1 MLPPLIFGNNRSS
14 TETDL
19 NRFRDSIGQFC
30 NTIST
35 MESTVGDSA
44 FRQKNYHLSINDLA
58 LTATASTPLHL
69 ATEDTNAQVISI
81 ALNSKANTLVNGQTH
96 EWQAGR
102 SAFYSAGEKRSGT
115 AGHVSLL
122 NIRPNMA
129 RLQRTAESMLGND
142 NTQFIQNTHR
152 SRPIALASHGVS
164 FDRMIRH
171 SCAAMESL
179 NLCPTTLEKLGFDD
193 VIYRITAMMLS
204 PDLFLSASSPE
215 QTHVDRNRLNRV
227 CDYVMANLF
236 NTITLTDLENVSMLS
251 GRALQYAFMKTYGC
265 SPMAWI
271 RQQRLLKAR
280 DRLLSAEPGT
290 TVTTIA
296 LECGFS
302 SISAFSSYYQLQF
315 KELPSETL
323 SRSNH

>member
-19 NRFRDSIGQFC
+19 NCFRDSIGQFC
-30 NTIST
+30 NTITT
-35 MESTVGDSA
+35 MESTVDDRA

-69 ATEDTNAQVISI
+69 ATENTDAQVISI
-81 ALNSKANTLVNGQTH
+81 ALNSYASTTCNGQTH
-96 EWQAGR
+96 PWESGR

-129 RLQRTAESMLGND
+129 RLQRTAESMLGSANAHF
-142 NTQFIQNTHR
+142 THSTHR
-152 SRPIALASHGVS
+152 SRPIALASHGVN

-171 SCAAMESL
+171 SCATMESL
-179 NLCPTTLEKLGFDD
+179 NLCPTTLAKLGFDD

-204 PDLFLSASSPE
+204 PELFLSSSNAQQTNIDKTRLE
-215 QTHVDRNRLNRV
+215 QV
-227 CDYVMANLF
+227 CDYIMANLF
-236 NTITLTDLENVSMLS
+236 NTITLTDLENVAMLS
-251 GRALQYAFMKTYGC
+251 GRALQYAFLKTYGC
-265 SPMAWI
+265 SPMAWV

-280 DRLLSAEPGT
+280 EHLLSGQPGT
-290 TVTTIA
+290 TVTSVA

-302 SISAFSSYYQLQF
+302 NLSAFSSYYQVRAEQ
-315 KELPSETL
+315 P
-323 SRSNH
+323 

>member
-1 MLPPLIFGNNRSS
+1 MLPPLIFGNNRST

-19 NRFRDSIGQFC
+19 NRFRDDIGQFC
-30 NTIST
+30 NTITT
-35 MESTVGDSA
+35 MESTVGDSS

-69 ATEDTNAQVISI
+69 ATEDTDAQVISFVF
-81 ALNSKANTLVNGQTH
+81 NSNASTTVNGQTH

-102 SAFYSAGEKRSGT
+102 SAFYAAGEKRSGT
-115 AGHVSLL
+115 AGTISLL

-129 RLQRTAESMLGND
+129 RLQRTAERMLGSAN
-142 NTQFIQNTHR
+142 NEFTHSTYR
-152 SRPIALASHGVS
+152 SRPIGLTSHGVN

-179 NLCPTTLEKLGFDD
+179 NLCSTTLAKLGFDD

-204 PDLFLSASSPE
+204 PDLLLGPRNAE
-215 QTHVDRNRLNRV
+215 QTNIDKTRLDRV
-227 CDYVMANLF
+227 CDYIMANLF
-236 NTITLTDLENVSMLS
+236 NTITLTDLEHVAMLS

-265 SPMAWI
+265 SPMAWV
-271 RQQRLLKAR
+271 RQQRLQKAR
-280 DRLLSAEPGT
+280 ERLEQGLPGT
-290 TVTTIA
+290 NVTSVA

-302 SISAFSSYYQLQF
+302 SASAFSSYYQQQF
-315 KELPSETL
+315 NERPSETL
-323 SRSNH
+323 LRVKN

>member
-1 MLPPLIFGNNRSS
+1 MLPPLIFGNNRST

-19 NRFRDSIGQFC
+19 NRFRDSVAQFC

-129 RLQRTAESMLGND
+129 RLQRTAESMLGSD
-142 NTQFIQNTHR
+142 NTHFIQDTHR
-152 SRPIALASHGVS
+152 SRPIALASHGVN

-215 QTHVDRNRLNRV
+215 QTHVDRYRLNRV
-227 CDYVMANLF
+227 CDYVIDNLF
-236 NTITLTDLENVSMLS
+236 NTITLTDLENVAMLS
-251 GRALQYAFMKTYGC
+251 GRALQYTFMKAYGC
-265 SPMAWI
+265 SPMAWV
-271 RQQRLLKAR
+271 RQQRLHKAR
-280 DRLLSAEPGT
+280 ERLEQGQPGT
-290 TVTTIA
+290 TVTTVS
-296 LECGFS
+296 LECGFTS
-302 SISAFSSYYQLQF
+302 ASAFSNYYQQQF
-315 KELPSETL
+315 GELPSETL
-323 SRSNH
+323 LRVKK